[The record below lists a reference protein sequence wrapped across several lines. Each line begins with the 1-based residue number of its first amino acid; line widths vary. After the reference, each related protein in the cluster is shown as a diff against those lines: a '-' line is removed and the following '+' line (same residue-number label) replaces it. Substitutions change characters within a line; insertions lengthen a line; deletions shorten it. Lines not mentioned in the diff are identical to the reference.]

1 MFPCARHVILY
12 LVLVQPRIRPDIAE
26 NFLTGIG
33 GSRGGG
39 DRGSRPSRK
48 ITKIGFL
55 SNTVMDPLKNR
66 QATRSEFIVRP
77 SSGRQQTPFKWRFA
91 GGPMMARF

>member
-1 MFPCARHVILY
+1 M
-12 LVLVQPRIRPDIAE
+12 AE

-39 DRGSRPSRK
+39 DRGSRPPPPPRK

-55 SNTVMDPLKNR
+55 SNTGTDPLKNR
-66 QATRSEFIVRP
+66 KATRPKFNVRP
-77 SSGRQQTPFKWRFA
+77 SSGRQQNA
-91 GGPMMARF
+91 I